1 MIGQLTNHLLQSTL
15 FALAAS
21 VLVLA
26 FRKNRARIRYSLWL
40 TASLKFLIPFSML
53 IALGTQIHWTPAHEI
68 ATRAAS
74 PDVVQTVEQFSEP
87 FTVTIPASQRQTDR
101 RPLAIAVIWFC
112 GFACVMVMRVR
123 AWRSMRIAIRRS
135 QPVDLGLPIEA
146 RLSSGVFEPGIVGL
160 WRPTLLLPDGII
172 ERLTQSELEAVIA
185 HELCHIRRRDNL
197 FSAIHMLIEALFWF
211 HPLVWWIGARLL
223 DERERACD
231 EGVISLGNRPDIY
244 ADAILNVCK
253 LYTESPLACVSGVTG
268 ADIRRRLE
276 AIMSDRAFEG
286 LSRAK
291 KFLLAGAGMAALA
304 GPVAVGLLIGA
315 ANAPV
320 IHAQSSAETT
330 ISFDVASVKPLGEV
344 DPRLMTGM
352 RIYPGGRFVAKFF
365 LYPIIAY
372 AYNLPL
378 NRTARLSGI
387 SKEVGNRMYDIEATG
402 RISPGISARAGEDQI
417 RMMLRTLLADR
428 FKMEIHKETKEMPV
442 YGLVVAK
449 GGPKLQKAA
458 TAEKDCTDEPTLRPP
473 GGASTST
480 PDPEA
485 CHTFNGGQGR
495 GLHGRAV
502 TMADLASFLE
512 GSTDTDRPVLDK
524 TAIRGLFHI
533 ETQPWQ
539 RQPRVGDPGAKAEDG
554 SELSELPPLS
564 QVLGALGLK
573 MEART
578 DKVDVYVVG
587 HIEEPSA
594 N

>member
-15 FALAAS
+15 FALAAAL
-21 VLVLA
+21 LVFA
-26 FRKNRARIRYSLWL
+26 FRKNEARVRYSLWL

-53 IALGTQIHWTPAHEI
+53 IALGSQIRWTSGAHEI
-68 ATRAAS
+68 AARAAS
-74 PDVVQTVEQFSEP
+74 PDVVQTVERFSEP
-87 FTVTIPASQRQTDR
+87 FAVAIPASPQHAD
-101 RPLAIAVIWFC
+101 PLPFAIAALWFC
-112 GFACVMVMRVR
+112 GFACVMVLRLR
-123 AWRSMRIAIRRS
+123 AWRGMRLAIRRS
-135 QPVDLGLPIEA
+135 QPLDLGLPIEA

-160 WRPTLLLPDGII
+160 WRPMLLLPQGIL
-172 ERLTQSELEAVIA
+172 ERLTPPELEAVIT
-185 HELCHIRRRDNL
+185 HELCHSRRRDNL
-197 FSAIHMLIEALFWF
+197 FAAIHMLIEALFWF

-231 EGVISLGNRPDIY
+231 EYVVSQGNQPDIY
-244 ADAILNVCK
+244 AEAILNVCK

-268 ADIRRRLE
+268 ADIRRRIE
-276 AIMSDRAFEG
+276 AIMSDRSFEG

-304 GPVAVGLLIGA
+304 GPVALGLLIGA

-320 IHAQSSAETT
+320 IHAQSSAATA
-330 ISFDVASVKPLGEV
+330 ISFDVASVKPLGEF
-344 DPRLMTGM
+344 DPRLLTGM
-352 RIYPGGRFVAKFF
+352 RAYPGGRFVAKYF
-365 LYPIIAY
+365 LYPVIAF

-378 NRTARLSGI
+378 NRSGRLSGI

-402 RISPGISARAGEDQI
+402 RIPPGISARAGEDRV

-428 FKMEIHKETKEMPV
+428 FNMEIHKETKEMPV
-442 YGLVVAK
+442 YVLVVAK
-449 GGPKLQKAA
+449 GRPKLQKVDI
-458 TAEKDCTDEPTLRPP
+458 AEKDCPAGPTLQAP
-473 GGASTST
+473 GVT

-502 TMADLASFLE
+502 TMADLASTLE
-512 GSTDTDRPVLDK
+512 NYTDRPLLDK
-524 TAIRGLFHI
+524 TGIRGLFHI
-533 ETQPWQ
+533 ETEPWQ
-539 RQPRVGDPGAKAEDG
+539 REPRVGDPGAKAENG
-554 SELSELPPLS
+554 SELSELPTLS

-573 MEART
+573 LETRT

-587 HIEEPSA
+587 HIEEPSP